1 MVSSFARL
9 DTALDAGT
17 HPLLAEQGPSGL
29 RNAQD
34 LRDRLHLLDTADGN
48 LREPEGGGHVSPLA
62 PHPGRLHGATLVRTE
77 LARRFDSQVAG
88 ATQPGPA
95 WDGGDAVA
103 GLVHADVALVAE
115 NHLVRLLRIR
125 LEKENISS
133 QSSSSSS

>member
-9 DTALDAGT
+9 DTALDAGP

-103 GLVHADVALVAE
+103 GMVQANFALVAE
-115 NHLVRLLRIR
+115 NHLV
-125 LEKENISS
+125 
-133 QSSSSSS
+133 

>member
-34 LRDRLHLLDTADGN
+34 LCDRLHLLDTADGN

-77 LARRFDSQVAG
+77 LARRLDPQDAG
-88 ATQPGPA
+88 ATEPGPA
-95 WDGGDAVA
+95 GDGGDAVA

-115 NHLVRLLRIR
+115 NHLV
-125 LEKENISS
+125 
-133 QSSSSSS
+133 